1 MKLLKKQVDLI
12 TSYAIDELQKMLEEI
27 AGSENVPRV
36 RVLSTLAEAMSTIGD
51 ICGTD
56 AIDLKPMN
64 DLVDEYTCIVDTE
77 GDCLKETL
85 LKILG
90 NNPYY
95 FFLYF
100 NHEVS
105 KQAKEQIRREDF
117 MAADVL
123 EREAMAERVM
133 SGAVFAIAKEIL

>member
-36 RVLSTLAEAMSTIGD
+36 RVLSTLAEAMATIGD

-77 GDCLKETL
+77 GDCLKEIL

-133 SGAVFAIAKEIL
+133 SGAVLAIAKEIL